1 MLLVRSLDRKIFGLL
16 AGLAFLW
23 AVSSSSNA
31 QDKTSCASF
40 RESVKSTYNFRPSL
54 LANDKERN
62 QRSAAMD
69 QFWETVKTN
78 KNELLPCLRQ
88 ALQEDNADRW
98 FLFDGSNLLV
108 SLDPSDDSKR
118 LLIKNYAAANLDDVD
133 LGMWVPSLARLG
145 AVGFDVSAPGER
157 WLAYPKAT
165 YYLPQHGA
173 AQVDKLLG
181 GIFIFGSMDETQ
193 ATPALLRIAA
203 AKEHPGRGEAISL
216 LLMQATPEA
225 INGLKQLDQTTLS
238 SEARARLQ
246 KHLTDPILF
255 EPRAKPKTSREEF
268 LKAFNDAAKGD
279 WKYFLQ
285 LVSDVPDGEKDVVA
299 TMKSEDLPLIR
310 KVRRLMIARA
320 NPEAAEYYVSF
331 TQILMTMIWRPEM
344 AK

>member
-1 MLLVRSLDRKIFGLL
+1 MLRILL
-16 AGLAFLW
+16 ATALLG
-23 AVSSSSNA
+23 VIHSSANA
-31 QDKTSCASF
+31 QETSSCAAF
-40 RESVKSTYNFRPSL
+40 QKTVQSTYNFRPASL
-54 LANDKERN
+54 VNDKERN
-62 QRSAAMD
+62 RKSAAMD
-69 QFWETVKTN
+69 QFWEDVKAK

-88 ALQEDNADRW
+88 ALQENTADRW

-118 LLIKNYAAANLDDVD
+118 LQIKNYAVANLDDVD
-133 LGMWVPSLARLG
+133 LAIWIPTLARLG
-145 AVGFDVSAPGER
+145 SQGFDVSAPGER

-165 YYLPQHGA
+165 YYLPQHA

-181 GIFIFGSMDETQ
+181 GIFIFGSMNEVQ
-193 ATPALLRIAA
+193 ATPALLKIAA
-203 AKEHPGRGEAISL
+203 SPEHPGREQAISL

-225 INGLKQLDQTTLS
+225 IDGLKQLDQSTLS
-238 SEARARLQ
+238 SEARSRLRM
-246 KHLTDPILF
+246 HLTHPILF

-285 LVSDVPDGEKDVVA
+285 LVDDVPDGEKDVVA
-299 TMKSEDLPLIR
+299 TMKTEDLPLIR

-320 NPEAAEYYVSF
+320 NPHAADYYVSF
-331 TQILMTMIWRPEM
+331 TQILMTLTWRPEM